1 MTCAER
7 FLAVAPA
14 PPSLAFA
21 PGTVRDSTPGADHD
35 CDEYHHGELSL
46 TDAVQHVCMC
56 IQHVPNNSGSD
67 RAPRPYGAATKSAP
81 RAPVQRLVAETC
93 PADLTIRSC
102 QKHSLN
108 HTYYACLALVVCPSL
123 LAESSPAH
131 LLRCRHP
138 FAFVNSLAF
147 NDSKVHHVNA
157 HDDCYQGSN
166 ANHKQGSALQAS
178 SCLAEPYALTLI
190 SLSVLGSF
198 ARTFPSCFLTL
209 SLSQLHSKA
218 CSHADFQWIES
229 TVCTADTVVHL

>member
-81 RAPVQRLVAETC
+81 RAPAVPVQRLVAETC

-108 HTYYACLALVVCPSL
+108 HTYYACLAWSCALLYSRSPPQRASL
-123 LAESSPAH
+123 DVAILSH
-131 LLRCRHP
+131 LSI
-138 FAFVNSLAF
+138 V
-147 NDSKVHHVNA
+147 
-157 HDDCYQGSN
+157 
-166 ANHKQGSALQAS
+166 
-178 SCLAEPYALTLI
+178 
-190 SLSVLGSF
+190 
-198 ARTFPSCFLTL
+198 
-209 SLSQLHSKA
+209 
-218 CSHADFQWIES
+218 
-229 TVCTADTVVHL
+229 

>member
-1 MTCAER
+1 
-7 FLAVAPA
+7 
-14 PPSLAFA
+14 
-21 PGTVRDSTPGADHD
+21 
-35 CDEYHHGELSL
+35 
-46 TDAVQHVCMC
+46 MC

-81 RAPVQRLVAETC
+81 RAPAVPVQRLVAETC

-108 HTYYACLALVVCPSL
+108 HTYYACLAWSCALLYSRSPPQRASL
-123 LAESSPAH
+123 NVAVLSH
-131 LLRCRHP
+131 L
-138 FAFVNSLAF
+138 SIAF
-147 NDSKVHHVNA
+147 NDSKVHHVNT

-198 ARTFPSCFLTL
+198 ARTFRVPFL
-209 SLSQLHSKA
+209 
-218 CSHADFQWIES
+218 FPNPFFI
-229 TVCTADTVVHL
+229 TVAQQSVQPCRIPVD